1 MQGGLLND
9 NSMAMLQQMLMRQ
22 QQMDEQAQQTQQ
34 QQNPLGLLFKL
45 APMLMNKGPILG
57 QNTSAM
63 GSGGLLTV
71 PAGSQINQMAPEIR
85 GQLPGDGRGA
95 GILGLLKGLF

>member
-22 QQMDEQAQQTQQ
+22 QQMDEQAQQQQ
-34 QQNPLGLLFKL
+34 SRNPLGILAQL

-63 GSGGLLTV
+63 GSGGPLTV